1 MPSVFGADKNNFAPR
16 LGAVFDVFGDQKLVV
31 RGGGAVSFQSPQ
43 PIYLYDHAYPD
54 PRLPFQASF
63 APSDVAPTGI
73 STAFPFSLAFRD
85 LVRGNP
91 NLLPR
96 GFVLGR
102 SVTDYNRRDE
112 YAVLFNAT
120 LQYAVTPSLAV

>member
-1 MPSVFGADKNNFAPR
+1 M
-16 LGAVFDVFGDQKLVV
+16 
-31 RGGGAVSFQSPQ
+31 
-43 PIYLYDHAYPD
+43 
-54 PRLPFQASF
+54 
-63 APSDVAPTGI
+63 
-73 STAFPFSLAFRD
+73 
-85 LVRGNP
+85 RGNP